1 MSLSEF
7 VQSPAYKKV
16 MGKVYGWGAALV
28 LLGALFK
35 IQHYPFASEM
45 LIVGMGTEVVIFFL
59 SAFEPPHEM
68 PDWSLVYPELVGL
81 DPKEEHSRAGGHSAG
96 GGGGG
101 SDLAALIQ
109 SGTLEPEVVEKLSQ
123 GIKKLAATT
132 GQLSDLS
139 DASFATE
146 SYLQTMKMASE
157 SASKLA
163 NSQTKSVQQLDTLG
177 NSYGETAQKISEG
190 GQKLADGMLSA
201 GNNLVKDI
209 ETSGQELVTSYQSLS
224 KSMID
229 NAGQISTNSEGYNQQ
244 LGEANKQLASI
255 NSVYEMQLKSISE
268 QMEASR
274 SVTTQLGSINQQFEK
289 SVGDA
294 RIYQEELSKLNQS
307 IGELNTIYGNMLSAM
322 NMGSKQK

>member
-45 LIVGMGTEVVIFFL
+45 LIIGMGTEVVIFFL

-81 DPKEEHSRAGGHSAG
+81 DPKEEHSRGRSHST

-146 SYLQTMKMASE
+146 SYLQTMKMASD

-163 NSQTKSVQQLDTLG
+163 NSQSKSVQQLDTLG
-177 NSYGETAQKISEG
+177 NSYGDIAQKISEG
-190 GQKLADGMLSA
+190 GQKLADGMVAA

-209 ETSGQELVTSYQSLS
+209 ETSGQELVNSYQSLS
-224 KSMID
+224 KSMTD
-229 NAGQISTNSEGYNQQ
+229 NAGQISSNAEGYSKQ
-244 LGEANKQLASI
+244 LGEANKQLSSI

-268 QMEASR
+268 QMEASQNIT
-274 SVTTQLGSINQQFEK
+274 SKMGNINQHFEK
-289 SVGDA
+289 SVDDA

>member
-16 MGKVYGWGAALV
+16 MGKVYGWGASLV

-35 IQHYPFASEM
+35 IQHYPYASEM

-81 DPKEEHSRAGGHSAG
+81 DAKDEHRSDVSRSG

-109 SGTLEPEVVEKLSQ
+109 SGTLEPEVVEKLSL

-146 SYLQTMKMASE
+146 SYLQSMKLASE
-157 SASKLA
+157 STSKLA
-163 NSQTKSVQQLDTLG
+163 NSQSKSVQQLDALG
-177 NSYGETAQKISEG
+177 NSYGEAAQKISEG
-190 GQKLADGMLSA
+190 GQRLADGMMTA
-201 GNNLVKDI
+201 GNTLVKDI
-209 ETSGQELVTSYQSLS
+209 ETSGQELVNSYQSIS
-224 KSMID
+224 KSMAD
-229 NAGQISTNSEGYNQQ
+229 NAGELSSNAEGYNQQ
-244 LGEANKQLASI
+244 LGEANKQMAAI
-255 NSVYEMQLKSISE
+255 NSVYEMQLKGISE
-268 QMEASR
+268 QMEASK
-274 SVTTQLGSINQQFEK
+274 SVTSQLGSINQQFEK
-289 SVGDA
+289 SVDDA